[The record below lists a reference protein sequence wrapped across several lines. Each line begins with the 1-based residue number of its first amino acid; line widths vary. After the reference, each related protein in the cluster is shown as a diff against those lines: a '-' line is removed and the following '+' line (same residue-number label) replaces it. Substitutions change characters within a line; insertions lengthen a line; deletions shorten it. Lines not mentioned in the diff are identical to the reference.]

1 MPPSDMAPQGQDK
14 PEGRDKPAIVVGFLL
29 LALAGVLWSDAAS
42 LSAVVS
48 YGVGPSVIPR
58 LIAVGLVLLGVLSI
72 FSGFRSAGIAP
83 EPAEFGPVALLVIG
97 FLILTAIIGFGGGFI
112 PAMANLFVITSFAFG
127 RRALVVDTA
136 LGLGLALT
144 VYLLFSKVLTLSLPQ
159 GPLERLI
166 G

>member
-1 MPPSDMAPQGQDK
+1 MPPSDMAAQGQ
-14 PEGRDKPAIVVGFLL
+14 DKPAIVVGFLL
-29 LALAGVLWSDAAS
+29 LALAGVLWSDATS

-48 YGVGPSVIPR
+48 YGVGPSVMPR
-58 LIAVGLVLLGVLSI
+58 LIALGLVLLGVLSI
-72 FSGFRSAGIAP
+72 FSGLRSAGTAP

-97 FLILTAIIGFGGGFI
+97 FLILTAIVGFGGGFI
-112 PAMANLFVITSFAFG
+112 PAMATLFVITSFAFG
-127 RRALVVDTA
+127 RRALVADTA